1 MRQEGKYPEEPTYG
15 PSAHVDGNAQELGS
29 TPDVTES
36 QSLSAVSVDDV
47 ASVEEVIVV
56 SHVHHDE
63 KAIHGPSIPTNL
75 FGRVFVRSVLAG
87 AEVRVYEVQVRML
100 KLRVRRSER

>member
-1 MRQEGKYPEEPTYG
+1 MD
-15 PSAHVDGNAQELGS
+15 SNAQELGS

-36 QSLSAVSVDDV
+36 QSLSAVSVNDV

-63 KAIHGPSIPTNL
+63 QTIHRPSVPTNL

-87 AEVRVYEVQVRML
+87 VELGVYEVQVRML